1 VLLAEMATRAELKK
15 LAYLRLKEAD
25 ALYRA
30 ELYDGVA
37 YLCGYCIEFALKARI
52 CKVLGVSEYP
62 DAGRLRQA
70 YAVHDLSQL
79 LLLAGLQPK
88 VGPANAEL
96 FKNWSIAAEWR
107 PERRYDPPGTFTRQ
121 MAHDLLEA
129 IRSRRNGVLTWLVK
143 RW

>member
-1 VLLAEMATRAELKK
+1 MATRAELKK
-15 LAYLRLKEAD
+15 LAYLRLKEAE

-52 CKVLGVSEYP
+52 CKLLGIAEYP
-62 DAGRLRQA
+62 DRNDKLKRA
-70 YAVHDLSQL
+70 YAVHDLNQL
-79 LLLAGLQPK
+79 LLLAGLQPR
-88 VGPANAEL
+88 VGPANPEL
-96 FKNWSIAAEWR
+96 FEKWSIAAEWR
-107 PERRYDPPGTFTRQ
+107 PERRYDPPGTFTKR